1 MIAQINV
8 RMQTENGRVLDPVEV
23 AKDLELYLMDFS
35 AYLVKEEPVDIE
47 GGFYVTSATAQV
59 WLND

>member
-8 RMQTENGRVLDPVEV
+8 QLQTENGRVLGPAGV
-23 AKDLELYLMDFS
+23 AKDLELYLMDFTTNL
-35 AYLVKEEPVDIE
+35 AKEEPVDIE